1 MNLEKLQSDLNVNFT
16 DINLLESAITHKS
29 FYVNKKIDIQEFNQ
43 RLEFLG
49 DSVLDLI
56 ITEYLFSN
64 YTEDNEGILTSKR
77 SLLVDEG
84 ALSSI
89 AKELK
94 LNEYLRMSNEELNRG
109 GNLRDSALADAM
121 EALIG
126 AIFIDKGYKYVKK
139 FILSLFKNS
148 LENINNLQN
157 YKDSKSL
164 LQEMVQ
170 AEALEPPKYVLNNV
184 SGPPHNPIFIT
195 DVYINNKKISSAK
208 GNKKIVSE
216 QNAAKIAIDYLN
228 NNNFNNIKAKKSFF
242 EKILS
247 NFR

>member
-16 DINLLESAITHKS
+16 NINLLESAITHKS
-29 FYVNKKIDIQEFNQ
+29 FYVNKKIEIEKYNQ

-56 ITEYLFSN
+56 ITEHLFIK
-64 YTEDNEGILTSKR
+64 YPDDNEGILTSKR
-77 SLLVDEG
+77 SLLVDE
-84 ALSSI
+84 ASLSSI

-94 LNEYLRMSNEELNRG
+94 LDECLRMSKEELNRG

-126 AIFIDKGYKYVKK
+126 AIFIDKGYEYVEE
-139 FILSLFKNS
+139 FILNLFKNS

-170 AEALEPPKYVLNNV
+170 AESLEPPKYILDKV
-184 SGPPHNPIFIT
+184 SGPSHNPIFMT

-208 GNKKIVSE
+208 GNRKIISE
-216 QNAAKIAIDYLN
+216 QNAAEMAIKYIDE
-228 NNNFNNIKAKKSFF
+228 NNFNDIKAKKSFF
-242 EKILS
+242 KKVLS
-247 NFR
+247 SFR

>member
-1 MNLEKLQSDLNVNFT
+1 MNLEKLQSDLNINFT

-29 FYVNKKIDIQEFNQ
+29 FFINKNKKIQKYNQ

-56 ITEYLFSN
+56 ITEHLFLK
-64 YTEDNEGILTSKR
+64 YPEDNEGILTSKR
-77 SLLVDEG
+77 SLLVDE
-84 ALSSI
+84 ASLSTL
-89 AKELK
+89 AKK
-94 LNEYLRMSNEELNRG
+94 LNLNEWLRMSNEELNRG
-109 GNLRDSALADAM
+109 GNLRDSALADAL

-126 AIFIDKGYKYVKK
+126 AIFIDKGYEYVKK
-139 FILSLFKNS
+139 FILNLFKDS

-170 AEALEPPKYVLNNV
+170 AEALEPPKYVLDKV
-184 SGPPHNPIFIT
+184 SGPSHNPIFMT
-195 DVYINNKKISSAK
+195 DLYINDKKISSAK
-208 GNKKIVSE
+208 GNKKIISE
-216 QNAAKIAIDYLN
+216 QNAAEMAIKYIN
-228 NNNFNNIKAKKSFF
+228 KNNFSHIKNKKSFF

-247 NFR
+247 GFR

>member
-1 MNLEKLQSDLNVNFT
+1 MNLEKLQSDLNINFI
-16 DINLLESAITHKS
+16 DINLLESALTHKS
-29 FYVNKKIDIQEFNQ
+29 FYLNTKIEIQKYNQ

-56 ITEYLFSN
+56 ITEHLFFEYPN
-64 YTEDNEGILTSKR
+64 DNEGILTSKR
-77 SLLVDEG
+77 SLLVDE
-84 ALSSI
+84 ASLSAI

-109 GNLRDSALADAM
+109 GNLRDSALADGM

-126 AIFIDKGYKYVKK
+126 AIFIDKGYEYVKD
-139 FILSLFKNS
+139 FILNLFKNA

-170 AEALEPPKYVLNNV
+170 AESLEPPKYILNKV
-184 SGPPHNPIFIT
+184 SGPSHNPVFIT

-216 QNAAKIAIDYLN
+216 QNAAETAIKYIDE
-228 NNNFNNIKAKKSFF
+228 NNFNNIKAKKSFF
-242 EKILS
+242 KKVLS
-247 NFR
+247 SFR

>member
-1 MNLEKLQSDLNVNFT
+1 MNLEELQSNLNINFT
-16 DINLLESAITHKS
+16 KINLLETAITHKS
-29 FYVNKKIDIQEFNQ
+29 FYVNKKIEIQKYNQ

-56 ITEYLFSN
+56 ITEYLFLK
-64 YTEDNEGILTSKR
+64 YPDDNEGILTSKR
-77 SLLVDEG
+77 SLLVDE
-84 ALSSI
+84 ASLSSI

-94 LNEYLRMSNEELNRG
+94 LDECLRMSKEELNRG

-126 AIFIDKGYKYVKK
+126 AIFIDKGYEYVEE
-139 FILSLFKNS
+139 FILNLFKNP

-170 AEALEPPKYVLNNV
+170 AESLEPPKYILDKV
-184 SGPPHNPIFIT
+184 SGPSHNPIFMT

-208 GNKKIVSE
+208 GNKKIISE
-216 QNAAKIAIDYLN
+216 QNAAEMAIKYIDK
-228 NNNFNNIKAKKSFF
+228 NNFNDIKAKKSFF
-242 EKILS
+242 KKVLS
-247 NFR
+247 SFR